1 MEGEGSVL
9 VYDLPGYYLL
19 EYRPD
24 ADTGTLPLPTRLSAP
39 TPQSTPSYWL
49 ATDFI
54 PRAC

>member
-9 VYDLPGYYLL
+9 VYDLPEYYLL

-39 TPQSTPSYWL
+39 TPQSTP
-49 ATDFI
+49 
-54 PRAC
+54 